1 MLLAHHN
8 NVGSQGLVSC
18 PGNTRTKSGDF
29 LEDRIGRSRPD
40 ERATGTIVA
49 LYEGIDFLDEVVD
62 TGERTTANGML
73 GDQSEPAL
81 HLVEPRGIG
90 GGVVQVIAGPLR

>member
-1 MLLAHHN
+1 MPARSPINNNLPEVRLQAHN
-8 NVGSQGLVSC
+8 AVQLVLC

-29 LEDRIGRSRPD
+29 LEDRIGGSRPD

-62 TGERTTANGML
+62 TGERTTANGTL

-81 HLVEPRGIG
+81 HLVAPRGIG
-90 GGVVQVIAGPLR
+90 GG